1 MGAALPTDEHACSV
15 SLPTWASVVGYEEG
29 DPNVT
34 RALSTGYPRFVYH
47 RYVVQLMDGI
57 VKRYGNVA
65 TEDCLVLPTRAA
77 AERCRAFLQQAV
89 TMSAE
94 HQSPNL
100 HLQQYSDYRDN
111 AYIGSYDDKDNNDD
125 PSCTNQPP
133 SLRIVELPHVSA
145 VIFPAQT
152 KYAVSAKA
160 YWQHTGEIVSSRRAE
175 MALTLDLRIDIDQY
189 VTACR
194 STKHSAL
201 ILVGNG
207 ASTSG
212 CSSSSS
218 GTAGATD
225 DEKDGDDDTAST
237 ASTTSSSSSLSTME
251 DYDLLLRRR
260 IADWTGCEK
269 VDEQHVFLAPSG
281 MGAIYTALRASR
293 RYRFSRNEEQQQQ
306 QQQQQRGGAGGGTS
320 IVFGFPYLDTLKLC
334 SRTELCPDGVEFF
347 GHGNAQD
354 LQQLQQ
360 LLEKSGKPQNQQ
372 HRRSKHYCALFT
384 EVPSN
389 PLLHTPD
396 LWTLRK
402 LADEYDFCLI
412 VDDTISNFLNVDV
425 LSTGLADAVCTSL
438 TKLVSGRGDAIAG
451 SIVTNPYTERGRYL
465 QNDLSRHHD
474 ASALYRADARA
485 IYHNSNDF
493 VERNAI
499 INDTAGRFAA
509 WLVQSHPDLVAQ
521 VYYPQDSTNYASVMR
536 TNRPGVGYG
545 GLMSIVLHPHVSC
558 QRAFFDALDVPKGP
572 SLGTNFTLVCPY
584 TLLAHYHEL
593 DFAMSYNVQPN
604 LLRIAVGLEPLEE
617 LCEKFDVAFRASRL
631 YK

>member
-1 MGAALPTDEHACSV
+1 M
-15 SLPTWASVVGYEEG
+15 
-29 DPNVT
+29 
-34 RALSTGYPRFVYH
+34 
-47 RYVVQLMDGI
+47 
-57 VKRYGNVA
+57 
-65 TEDCLVLPTRAA
+65 
-77 AERCRAFLQQAV
+77 
-89 TMSAE
+89 
-94 HQSPNL
+94 
-100 HLQQYSDYRDN
+100 
-111 AYIGSYDDKDNNDD
+111 
-125 PSCTNQPP
+125 
-133 SLRIVELPHVSA
+133 LRIVELPYVSA

-175 MALTLDLRIDIDQY
+175 MALTLDLQTNIDQY

-201 ILVGNG
+201 FLVDNG
-207 ASTSG
+207 ATA
-212 CSSSSS
+212 SS
-218 GTAGATD
+218 GSSAVAGATED
-225 DEKDGDDDTAST
+225 DNDGDDDTAST
-237 ASTTSSSSSLSTME
+237 ASTTSSSSSTTTIE

-306 QQQQQRGGAGGGTS
+306 QQRVGAGGGTS

-360 LLEKSGKPQNQQ
+360 MLENKQEQQ
-372 HRRSKHYCALFT
+372 ERRTKHYCALFT

-402 LADEYDFCLI
+402 LADAYDFCLI

-465 QNDLSRHHD
+465 QIDLSRHHD

-493 VERNAI
+493 VERNTR

-509 WLVQSHPDLVAQ
+509 WLAQSHPDLVAQ
-521 VYYPQDSTNYASVMR
+521 VYYPKDSTNYASVMR

-545 GLMSIVLHPHVSC
+545 GLMSIVLHPHVCC

-631 YK
+631 